1 MRTHLLS
8 SPDVK
13 YVKALPGWSYTD
25 RNPFTQDGSY
35 DSEWSSF
42 CLLDRE
48 DDQVF
53 TGQSG
58 NGPFSA
64 RFGRCVE
71 NLEDRL
77 IDFLRYE
84 NAHNR
89 TVILSFPKD
98 IDIDD
103 LLARALLKT
112 PRGNV
117 VRPNDP
123 PVVVH
128 STTTHAWESISAD
141 EELRAASRLGIERGQ
156 AQDAQEHS
164 EIERYYQSEP
174 PEYADYIMLGGMDST
189 APEMVLASTSAGRFV
204 LDDHAVYEP
213 GARLY
218 LNNHRIITDGLG
230 TRDGLHVMKVHLQ
243 LPLVPYLLAAITVD
257 EIDPEGKIA
266 TWTPRIFVEK
276 ANEAFRDRCCICETL

>member
-1 MRTHLLS
+1 
-8 SPDVK
+8 VK
-13 YVKALPGWSYTD
+13 YTKAPPGWSYTD

-35 DSEWSSF
+35 GSEWSSF

-64 RFGRCVE
+64 RFGQCVE

-89 TVILSFPKD
+89 TVILSFPEG

-103 LLARALLKT
+103 FVARALSQT
-112 PRGNV
+112 PMANV

-123 PVVVH
+123 EVVVH
-128 STTTHAWESISAD
+128 STTIHAWKSILAD
-141 EELRAASRLGIERGQ
+141 GELRAASCLGIERDQ
-156 AQDAQEHS
+156 AHDAQESS
-164 EIERYYQSEP
+164 EIDQYYQSEP
-174 PEYADYIMLGGMDST
+174 SEYVDYIMLGEMDST
-189 APEMVLASTSAGRFV
+189 ASEMVLASNSAGRFV
-204 LDDHAVYEP
+204 LNDDAVYEP

-218 LNNHRIITDGLG
+218 FDNHRIITDRLG
-230 TRDGLHVMKVHLQ
+230 TRDGLHVMKVHLR
-243 LPLVPYLLAAITVD
+243 LPLTPYLLAAITVD
-257 EIDPEGKIA
+257 DIDPEGKIA
-266 TWTPRIFVEK
+266 MWTLKTFVEK
-276 ANEAFRDRCCICETL
+276 ANLVYSMPRINFRRSGKHLCV

>member
-1 MRTHLLS
+1 M
-8 SPDVK
+8 K
-13 YVKALPGWSYTD
+13 YIKAPPEWSYTD
-25 RNPFTQDGSY
+25 GNPFTQDGSCG
-35 DSEWSSF
+35 SEWSSF

-71 NLEDRL
+71 NLENHL

-84 NAHNR
+84 NAHSR
-89 TVILSFPKD
+89 TVILSFPEG

-103 LLARALLKT
+103 FVARALSKT
-112 PRGNV
+112 PVANV

-123 PVVVH
+123 KVVVH
-128 STTTHAWESISAD
+128 STTIHAWKSISAD
-141 EELRAASRLGIERGQ
+141 GELKAASWLGIERGQ
-156 AQDAQEHS
+156 AHDVQEPS

-174 PEYADYIMLGGMDST
+174 PEYADYVMLGGMDST
-189 APEMVLASTSAGRFV
+189 ASEMVLASNSAGCFV
-204 LDDHAVYEP
+204 LDDNAVYEP

-218 LNNHRIITDGLG
+218 FDNHRIITDGLG
-230 TRDGLHVMKVHLQ
+230 TRDGLHAMKVHIQ
-243 LPLVPYLLAAITVD
+243 LPLTPYLLAAITVD
-257 EIDPEGKIA
+257 DIDPEGKVA
-266 TWTPRIFVEK
+266 MWTLRTFVDK
-276 ANEAFRDRCCICETL
+276 ANEAFRGKRLHCADDG